1 MAGQAPDWHLY
12 RAFLGV
18 LREGS
23 LSGAARALGLTQPT
37 VGRQIATLET
47 LLATP
52 LFARSQ
58 TGLVPTPLARDLVPH
73 AEAMA
78 LSADALVRAA
88 SGRADEASGVV
99 RIAASEFVGSL
110 VLPAM
115 LARLREIH
123 PGIAIE
129 LSLSNR
135 NEDLLRNQADIA
147 VRMARPTQSALVAR
161 KIGRVSVGLFA
172 HRDYLRRHGE
182 PAALEDVVAS
192 HALIGFDRDE
202 IAIGALRQTGLPIGR
217 EIFALRTDSDVAQFH
232 ALKAGFGIGGCQI
245 ALAAREPG
253 LERVLPDAFKFDMT
267 MWLVM
272 HEDLRATL
280 RMRIVFDFLVAA
292 LGDYLAWDKA
302 GNKVRRGGQGGNDV
316 LYPRTFRGQPR
327 KKKRRVVTR
336 GGAAR

>member
-23 LSGAARALGLTQPT
+23 LSAAARTLGLTQPT
-37 VGRQIATLET
+37 VGRQIAMLES
-47 LLATP
+47 LLGAP

-58 TGLVPTPLARDLVPH
+58 TGLVPTPLALNLVPH

-88 SGRADEASGVV
+88 SGRANEASGVV
-99 RIAASEFVGSL
+99 RITASEFVGSL
-110 VLPAM
+110 VLPSM
-115 LARLREIH
+115 LANLREKH

-172 HRDYLRRHGE
+172 HRNYLRRHGE
-182 PAALEDVVAS
+182 PAALDGLTAS

-202 IAIGALRQTGLPIGR
+202 NAIGALRQTGLLIGR
-217 EIFALRTDSDVAQFH
+217 EIFALRTDSDAAQFH

-245 ALAAREPG
+245 ALATLEPG
-253 LERVLPDAFKFDMT
+253 LVRVLPDAFGFDMT

-280 RMRIVFDFLVAA
+280 RMRIVFDFLAAA
-292 LGDYLAWDKA
+292 LGEYLAWDKPKDMA
-302 GNKVRRGGQGGNDV
+302 RRGGQSGTDV

-327 KKKRRVVTR
+327 KKRRMVTR